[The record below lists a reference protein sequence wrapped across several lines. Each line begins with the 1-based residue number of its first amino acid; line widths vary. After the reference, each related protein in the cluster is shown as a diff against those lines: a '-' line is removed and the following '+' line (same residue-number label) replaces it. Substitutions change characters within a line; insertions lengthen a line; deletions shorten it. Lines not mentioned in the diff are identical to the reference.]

1 LVTIIHYHF
10 EKNKVIQFFLE
21 LTFPSNDAINA
32 KSYKEEFGK
41 MKKVPL
47 GNTGLEVTELC
58 FGTLPMG
65 RLQARLSPAEG
76 AMAVRRAL
84 ELGINFF
91 DTAKTYGSYPHL
103 REALD
108 GWNDEVIIATKSKA
122 ATYDN
127 MEKDV
132 HSALEELNI
141 KRIGVFHLH
150 QVRSKEDFSQRQ
162 GALECLLDYQKRG
175 IIQSIGISAHTPG
188 GVKALLDCPDIEV
201 IMPIINKDGLGIIDG
216 TLEEMVDAVKA
227 AAVEGKSLYA
237 MKPLGGGHL
246 IKQIPEAINYIRNLG
261 VFDAIS
267 VGMKTPDEVEMT
279 ARIVAGQFVPQ
290 RLLDRIKTAVKHL
303 IIYDSCKACGICE
316 ETCDQGAI
324 KVEGKKAKVD
334 QEKCILCGYC
344 AASCPVFCIRV
355 A

>member
-1 LVTIIHYHF
+1 
-10 EKNKVIQFFLE
+10 
-21 LTFPSNDAINA
+21 
-32 KSYKEEFGK
+32 
-41 MKKVPL
+41 MKKVQL

-58 FGTLPMG
+58 FGTLTIG

-76 AMAVRRAL
+76 AVAIRRAL

-91 DTAKTYGSYPHL
+91 DTAHTYGSYPHL

-108 GWNDEVIIATKSKA
+108 SWDSEVIIATKSKA
-122 ATYDN
+122 ANYDD

-132 HSALEELNI
+132 NLALEELNI
-141 KRIGVFHLH
+141 KNIGIFLLH
-150 QVRSKEDFSQRQ
+150 QVRSEEDLSERQ
-162 GALECLLDYQKRG
+162 GALECLLDYKKRG
-175 IIQSIGISAHTPG
+175 IIQSIGISAHAPS
-188 GVKALLDCPDIEV
+188 GVKAILNCADIEV
-201 IMPIINKDGLGIIDG
+201 IMPIINKDGFGIVDG
-216 TLEEMVDAVKA
+216 TLKEMVDVVKA
-227 AAVEGKSLYA
+227 AAAKGKSLYA

-246 IKQIPEAINYIRNLG
+246 IKEIPDAINYLRGLG
-261 VFDAIS
+261 AFDAIS

-279 ARIVAGQFVPQ
+279 AQIFAGESIPQ
-290 RLLDRIKTAVKHL
+290 RLLDKIKTAVKRL
-303 IIYDSCKACGICE
+303 IIYDSCKACGTCE
-316 ETCDQGAI
+316 EECDQGAI